1 MLVGGGG
8 GGSAMREHATGCARR
23 GPSGIEAKSAA
34 PAIHG
39 GICGG
44 RGLRIAEIA
53 PFHRRWRLAGGVG
66 EGRGH
71 GVALMAGACGVRGGR
86 RARGRR
92 GHGGRGHFGGRGR
105 KERMTRAGVTGWGA
119 RVGQA
124 GNTRRGGVLR
134 DGEGGAE
141 ERGITR
147 HGQAGRGTR
156 GCGRPPCLLNR
167 SREVEITSSLGSP

>member
-8 GGSAMREHATGCARR
+8 SGSATREHATGCARR

-53 PFHRRWRLAGGVG
+53 PFHRRWGLAGGVG

-71 GVALMAGACGVRGGR
+71 GVALMAGVCGVRRLR
-86 RARGRR
+86 RTRGWR

-105 KERMTRAGVTGWGA
+105 RERMTGAGAMGWGA
-119 RVGQA
+119 RVGRA

-141 ERGITR
+141 ERR
-147 HGQAGRGTR
+147 HRETWAGGAGARGAVDA
-156 GCGRPPCLLNR
+156 LLTFLIG
-167 SREVEITSSLGSP
+167 VEIQI

>member
-1 MLVGGGG
+1 
-8 GGSAMREHATGCARR
+8 MREHATGCARR

-34 PAIHG
+34 PASHG

-71 GVALMAGACGVRGGR
+71 GVALMVGACGVRGGR

-105 KERMTRAGVTGWGA
+105 KERMTRAGAMGWGA
-119 RVGQA
+119 RVGRA

-141 ERGITR
+141 ERGITS
-147 HGQAGRGTR
+147 HEAWAGGAGARGAVDA
-156 GCGRPPCLLNR
+156 LLAFLIG
-167 SREVEITSSLGSP
+167 VEIYATKRHLGSILTIDVQ